1 MSDPAGSHGTPGAA
15 PPEVADPPPPILRSW
30 GRVYALVL
38 GWLGIL
44 VLLMYGLTLR
54 YR

>member
-1 MSDPAGSHGTPGAA
+1 VSDPAASRRAPGAA

-30 GRVYALVL
+30 GRVYAV
-38 GWLGIL
+38 